1 VGAANEPVN
10 QSRVAAENLPSA
22 SLTL

>member
-1 VGAANEPVN
+1 VGAANDPVN
-10 QSRVAAENLPSA
+10 QSRVAAENRPSA

>member
-1 VGAANEPVN
+1 VGAANDPVN